1 MGCEKMQLPTD
12 EVGEKSAGLT
22 GGGWGLKRRE
32 KSCEVRKSLKGD
44 GKERQEDMWSDR

>member
-1 MGCEKMQLPTD
+1 MQFPTD

-22 GGGWGLKRRE
+22 GRGWGLKRRE

-44 GKERQEDMWSDR
+44 GKERQEDMCSDR